1 MEKDFLGPEQ
11 KKLKQQTCRVY
22 VSADWLIPS
31 EKSVCVCVCVCVCTY
46 VCICKPVISDA
57 LKNIV
62 CKSVVH
68 FA

>member
-31 EKSVCVCVCVCVCTY
+31 EKSVCVCAHMY
-46 VCICKPVISDA
+46 VFVSQLFLMP
-57 LKNIV
+57 LKILYVNQWFILP
-62 CKSVVH
+62 SI
-68 FA
+68 

>member
-1 MEKDFLGPEQ
+1 MKKNFLGPEQ
-11 KKLKQQTCRVY
+11 KILKQQTCRVY

-31 EKSVCVCVCVCVCTY
+31 DKIVCVCVHTY
-46 VCICKPVISDA
+46 VYICKPVISDA

-62 CKSVVH
+62 CKSVVN